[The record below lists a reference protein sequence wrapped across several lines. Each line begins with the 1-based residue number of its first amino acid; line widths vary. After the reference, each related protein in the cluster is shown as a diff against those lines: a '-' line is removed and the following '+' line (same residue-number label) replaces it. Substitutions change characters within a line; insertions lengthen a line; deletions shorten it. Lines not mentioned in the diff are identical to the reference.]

1 MDQHLISLLNA
12 TQQSDDNIRK
22 QAENQLQD
30 LYNNPDFPLHICAI
44 AASNE
49 TRLQIQ
55 QSALLVLKNF
65 VLAGWSDSF
74 DEFRGE
80 FLVPDPSKPQIRE
93 ALLSIAISEAA
104 PRKTQNAAS
113 LVVSKIASVDYPDEW
128 PDVLT
133 KLLHNIGHAQGH
145 NSLHGSLKVLS
156 ELVEDGFDQDQF
168 FRIAPD
174 LIGMLH
180 QVATSEV
187 PLQSRALAVDVFR
200 GCFDI
205 LEMILEDHKSDV
217 KKFAEQIVGSWMPFL
232 LQITQMRLPERPQD
246 IQPDDTYAG
255 LVKLKT
261 QVFKVRGP
269 IQLTHHGVL
278 LSWHRPLCVYGYC
291 FPRSS
296 HLRDKHCSQQHGTTC

>member
-1 MDQHLISLLNA
+1 MDDLLVSLLSA
-12 TQQSDDNIRK
+12 TQQSNDDVRK
-22 QAENQLQD
+22 RAEDQLQD
-30 LYNNPDFPLHICAI
+30 LYTNPEFPLGLCAI
-44 AASNE
+44 ASSFND

-80 FLVPDPSKPQIRE
+80 FLVPDPNKPQIRE
-93 ALLSIAISEAA
+93 LLLGIATSEAA

-168 FRIAPD
+168 FRIAQD
-174 LIGMLH
+174 LVGVLH

-187 PLQSRALAVDVFR
+187 PLQSRALAVQVFR

-205 LEMILEDHKSDV
+205 LEMILEDHKADV
-217 KKFAEQIVGSWMPFL
+217 KKFAEQIVGNWMPFL
-232 LQITQMRLPERPQD
+232 LQTAQMRLPERPQNLGS
-246 IQPDDTYAG
+246 DDTYAG

-261 QVFKVRGP
+261 QVFKVGGSTRS
-269 IQLTHHGVL
+269 I
-278 LSWHRPLCVYGYC
+278 PLCAND
-291 FPRSS
+291 
-296 HLRDKHCSQQHGTTC
+296 HL